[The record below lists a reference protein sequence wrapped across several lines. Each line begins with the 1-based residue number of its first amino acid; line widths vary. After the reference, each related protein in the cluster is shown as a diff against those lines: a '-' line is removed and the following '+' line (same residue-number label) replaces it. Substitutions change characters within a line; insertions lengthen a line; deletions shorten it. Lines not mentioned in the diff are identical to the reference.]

1 MSIYC
6 STFTIG
12 DEHSKKC
19 ARIRRIGKGVYQ
31 QDDSKECTCKCGPIL
46 YQGSHVAPSD
56 DDKRGGIFS
65 LGAIPG
71 HIDGPKLKALGEDMR
86 PYHPWL
92 RVSIW
97 EVSPEDTT
105 ILLTRAQVVA
115 LKEELE
121 TWLELSDLKSTA
133 AKGAGKGGAN

>member
-71 HIDGPKLKALGEDMR
+71 HIDGPKLKALGEDMH

-92 RVSIW
+92 RVGIW
-97 EVSPEDTT
+97 EISPKEPI

-115 LKEELE
+115 LKEDLE
-121 TWLELSDLKSTA
+121 RWLELSIFPSDSRGGDTE
-133 AKGAGKGGAN
+133 GK